1 MAIDLAHIG
10 ETVLIAVVFSAVFAV
25 GKHIHPLQFLFPDRR
40 TILSF
45 CAGMS
50 VAYVFVRVMPELQGA
65 REAFNEATATDLPY
79 EGMAIHL
86 AALLGFLMFYG
97 LAHLSQQ
104 FRHSAKEEFPF
115 QAFRLDVG
123 GFAIYVWLM
132 SYLLVNSLEEAGYS
146 IYLYGSAIALH
157 FLTVDHALRH
167 EYGDIYDSK
176 GRFLLAGMAIFGWI
190 TGVFFA
196 WPPYVLAP
204 LVAFTSGG
212 IIVNSMLGELS
223 HDQDGRFVPFL
234 LGGLIYGLVLLP
246 FG

>member
-1 MAIDLAHIG
+1 MAKDMAHIG
-10 ETVLIAVVFSAVFAV
+10 ETIVIAIVFGAMFAV

-65 REAFNEATATDLPY
+65 REAFIESTAIDLPY

-86 AALLGFLMFYG
+86 AALLGFLLYYG
-97 LAHLSQQ
+97 LAHLSQY
-104 FRHSAKEEFPF
+104 FRRSANKEFSL

-132 SYLLVNSLEEAGYS
+132 SYLLVNSLEETSYS
-146 IYLYGSAIALH
+146 TYLYGLAIALH
-157 FLTVDHALRH
+157 FLTLDHALRH
-167 EYGDIYDSK
+167 EYGAVYDSK
-176 GRFLLAGMAIFGWI
+176 GRFLLAGMAVLGWI

-223 HDQDGRFVPFL
+223 HDRDGRFVPFL
-234 LGGLIYGLVLLP
+234 FGGLIYGLVLLP